1 MKKSLTKIF
10 AVTAIISTILSNA
23 VYAAPKRGEKIG
35 TFRVTA
41 YTNYTRSGKYK
52 NIPTAKGM
60 MPKANH
66 TVATNWKEIPAGS
79 KIMIGDSDI
88 VYTVE
93 DTGNFT
99 GLVDIYM
106 GSYSAMQE
114 WGMHR
119 LPVYRVIEE

>member
-60 MPKANH
+60 MPKA
-66 TVATNWKEIPAGS
+66 GS

-106 GSYSAMQE
+106 GSYGAMQE

>member
-23 VYAAPKRGEKIG
+23 VYAAPKRGEQIG

-66 TVATNWKEIPAGS
+66 TVATNWEEIPAGS

-88 VYTVE
+88 VYTV
-93 DTGNFT
+93 
-99 GLVDIYM
+99 
-106 GSYSAMQE
+106 
-114 WGMHR
+114 
-119 LPVYRVIEE
+119 